1 MFESPV
7 EKALNVMANL
17 AMGMPPEHLTDQEL
31 QSLETLVKMGEKAK
45 SVLIGREMEA
55 MFQNKK
61 ED

>member
-1 MFESPV
+1 MFESSM

-17 AMGMPPEHLTDQEL
+17 AMGMPPENLTNQEL
-31 QSLETLVKMGEKAK
+31 QYLETLVKMGEKAK
-45 SVLIGREMEA
+45 SVLIDREFDT

>member
-17 AMGMPPEHLTDQEL
+17 AMGMPPENLTDQEL

-45 SVLIGREMEA
+45 SVLIEREMEA
-55 MFQNKK
+55 MFPNKK